1 MSAGGQS
8 LNMEYDSNNIAS
20 RQDNAVAVLREANEE
35 KWVQL
40 AEETTLTKRQIAM
53 WELAIVFDQKNAHI
67 AREYDVRV
75 TTVARHCERVREK
88 QKEAEEKL
96 QRLKNTIEYLSET
109 PSSDS

>member
-1 MSAGGQS
+1 
-8 LNMEYDSNNIAS
+8 MEYDSQNIAA
-20 RQDNAVAVLREANEE
+20 RKDNAVAILREANEE
-35 KWVQL
+35 KWEEL

-88 QKEAEEKL
+88 HKETEKKVQQL
-96 QRLKNTIEYLSET
+96 ENTIEYLNGA
-109 PSSDS
+109 SSTDA